1 MTSPVCTFRNCY
13 YQSSQNSTSQILLW
27 VVLLFNLL
35 FMLFVLGW
43 IVEILGTPIAL
54 LVRLLENISMANLP
68 SLRCLCWFVIVN
80 WIPLPKS
87 LKYYLPII
95 YCILLELVR
104 SSKKIQWSTNSQ
116 KVFKKKKYKITL
128 KNVHQFQYL
137 YCIHYTVIYI
147 SIIKQWC
154 KQYINAR
161 IKKLVFHFQV
171 LYSTVVSPPPYSH
184 LLGFKWCAKSS
195 CSMELFIFFMEKR
208 QEALKKETFWL
219 DIRGNIFMM
228 TSQAV
233 EQAAQKV
240 VHSLSLKI
248 LKTRLDKTLSNLV
261 WPYSSPRLRQSN
273 RTRNLSSFLPFW
285 IILWSDEIIIS
296 QIKQIPAL
304 SI

>member
-1 MTSPVCTFRNCY
+1 MY
-13 YQSSQNSTSQILLW
+13 INS
-27 VVLLFNLL
+27 N
-35 FMLFVLGW
+35 
-43 IVEILGTPIAL
+43 IV
-54 LVRLLENISMANLP
+54 
-68 SLRCLCWFVIVN
+68 
-80 WIPLPKS
+80 
-87 LKYYLPII
+87 
-95 YCILLELVR
+95 
-104 SSKKIQWSTNSQ
+104 
-116 KVFKKKKYKITL
+116 
-128 KNVHQFQYL
+128 

-171 LYSTVVSPPPYSH
+171 LYSTVVSPPPHSH
-184 LLGFKWCAKSS
+184 LLGFKWCTKSS
-195 CSMELFIFFMEKR
+195 CSVELFIFFMEKR

-285 IILWSDEIIIS
+285 IILWSDEIILS